1 MAGQLRDPF
10 RVLPDCSVVLSAAGS
25 TEGLRL
31 LGRQREAERR
41 ERGMQVDIM
50 LHQISGPEPAAPLR
64 PSIARF
70 LALCVHMHMPDVLAQ
85 PTERTHP

>member
-1 MAGQLRDPF
+1 
-10 RVLPDCSVVLSAAGS
+10 
-25 TEGLRL
+25 
-31 LGRQREAERR
+31 
-41 ERGMQVDIM
+41 M

-85 PTERTHP
+85 PTERTYP